1 MDEDKQK
8 TWISDIQDEAE
19 RLTLKRLKEDKDERE
34 RLQAEEDRATAQ
46 RAQADNKKK
55 A

>member
-1 MDEDKQK
+1 MDEDKQR

-19 RLTLKRLKEDKDERE
+19 RLTKKRLAEDKAERQ
-34 RLQAEEDRATAQ
+34 RLQAEEDKATAQ
-46 RAQADNKKK
+46 TDNKKK